1 MTWTEISR
9 LLVGPS
15 LVAVTKEHH
24 GLGNRVRVV
33 LGAHALAD
41 SERRRFYFTWPVG
54 RSFGARLDELW
65 TLPTRLIAPIV
76 SKTLSLRYPYR
87 DSSLR
92 WLDDR
97 VRSERVLQIRT
108 PHALDVGTGVD
119 SWQDRLRALTPTD
132 EIRDVI
138 LRTFAE
144 ELGGGAYVGVMVRA
158 HPVSHAATLERS
170 PIGWFVERMRAIRR
184 IWPDMKFFV
193 SADTPDAFDA
203 LKTEFPDICGRRE
216 KGLYNSADALRAAVV
231 DLYLLGSSTHLLG
244 AHYSS
249 FPEMAQAL
257 GGPKLDL
264 ETSVNARSALLESST
279 LSIVINPLRPFERG
293 VAS

>member
-1 MTWTEISR
+1 MSR
-9 LLVGPS
+9 LLAGPS
-15 LVAVTKEHH
+15 LVAVTKKYH
-24 GLGNRVRVV
+24 GLGNRIRVV
-33 LGAHALAD
+33 LGARALAD

-65 TLPTRLIAPIV
+65 TLPTRPIAPIV
-76 SKTLSLRYPYR
+76 SKALSLRYPYR
-87 DSSLR
+87 DASLQ

-97 VRSERVLQIRT
+97 VRSERILQIRT
-108 PHALDVGTGVD
+108 PHALHVGAGVD
-119 SWQDRLRALTPTD
+119 SWQDRLRRLTPTD
-132 EIRDVI
+132 EIREVI

-144 ELGGGAYVGVMVRA
+144 ELGGDAYVGVMIRA
-158 HPVSHAATLERS
+158 HSVSHAATLEHS
-170 PIGWFVERMRAIRR
+170 PIGWYVERMGAIRR

-193 SADTPDAFDA
+193 SADNPDAFDA
-203 LKTEFPDICGRRE
+203 LKTEFPNICGRRE
-216 KGLYNSADALRAAVV
+216 KGPYNSADALRAAVV

-257 GGPKLDL
+257 GGPKLGL
-264 ETSVNARSALLESST
+264 ETSVNASSTLLESST
-279 LSIVINPLRPFERG
+279 LSIVTDPLRPFQRD